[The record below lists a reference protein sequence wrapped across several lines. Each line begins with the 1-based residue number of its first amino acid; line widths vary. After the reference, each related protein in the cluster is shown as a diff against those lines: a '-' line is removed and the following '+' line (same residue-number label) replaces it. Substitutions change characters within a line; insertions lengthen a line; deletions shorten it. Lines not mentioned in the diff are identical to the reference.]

1 MIVPAYFAFT
11 DLSGLP
17 SVKKSNYRH
26 ASDNNQDS
34 SDKLKVASV
43 SKETPT
49 KSAFKQLPSSKR
61 DLQTEATSLGLLG
74 KDANLNKPRA
84 KLISYIHDSHKINRS
99 LNHVSLLLVGSSG
112 VGKSETINHL
122 LNIGGKGVQFAKTS
136 STKSETRITSEF
148 LAFADDPDLEVK
160 NLVLGIVDTP
170 GFNDTDGLTQDACN
184 FYSIKKFYEGHP
196 KLCGCF
202 PNLIFVVV
210 PATDTRIAGENS
222 NLSRSLRCLNELD
235 LVDHRRPNVVA
246 VLSFSCSIS
255 WRKVEV
261 WKEKMQ
267 NKKEVVQD
275 VILNALKVNVPV
287 VLLENYFEDEG
298 LEKDGDFTKL
308 PNGELQPKNLYDA
321 CQKVLRKNED
331 NLGLVTFNACFSKL
345 KTTEVGGYKIAAKD
359 AKKDALSKKEEEFFK
374 YIKRAAGGGT

>member
-11 DLSGLP
+11 DLSGLL

-34 SDKLKVASV
+34 SGKLKVTSV
-43 SKETPT
+43 SKESPT
-49 KSAFKQLPSSKR
+49 KSAFKELPSSKR
-61 DLQTEATSLGLLG
+61 DLLTEATSLGLLG
-74 KDANLNKPRA
+74 KDANLYKPRA

-99 LNHVSLLLVGSSG
+99 LNHVSLLLFGSSG

-122 LNIGGKGVQFAKTS
+122 LNIGGEGVQFAKTS

-148 LAFADDPDLEVK
+148 LAFADDPNLEVK

-170 GFNDTDGLTQDACN
+170 GFNDTDGLKQDACN
-184 FYSIKKFYEGHP
+184 FYSIRKFYDGHP
-196 KLCGCF
+196 KLRGCF

-222 NLSRSLRCLNELD
+222 NLSRSLRCLNELG

-246 VLSFSCSIS
+246 VLSFSCSIPS
-255 WRKVEV
+255 RKVEV

-275 VILNALKVNVPV
+275 VILDALKVNAPV
-287 VLLENYFEDEG
+287 VLLENYFEAYA

-331 NLGLVTFNACFSKL
+331 NFGLISFNACFSKL

-359 AKKDALSKKEEEFFK
+359 AKKDALSKKEEEFFE
-374 YIKRAAGGGT
+374 YIERAAGGGT